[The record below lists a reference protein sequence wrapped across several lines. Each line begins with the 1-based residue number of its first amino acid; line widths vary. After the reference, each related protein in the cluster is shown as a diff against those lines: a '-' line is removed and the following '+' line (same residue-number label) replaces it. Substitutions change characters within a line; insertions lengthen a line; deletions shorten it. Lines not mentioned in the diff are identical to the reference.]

1 MNKVILLCGK
11 ICSGKSTYAEKIIQ
25 KERAVLLSCDELML
39 MIFDPLLGDR
49 HDIISERV
57 QKYLYQKSLDVIAAG
72 ANVLLDWGYWQ
83 KHRRDAARAFYREKG
98 IPCEFHYIDISDADW
113 QKNIAER
120 NRAIEEGRSD
130 AYFIDEGL
138 AAKFESLFEKPARD
152 EMDVWY
158 LNERK

>member
-11 ICSGKSTYAEKIIQ
+11 ICSGKSTYAKKLIREEK
-25 KERAVLLSCDELML
+25 AVLLSCDELML
-39 MIFDPLLGDR
+39 KLFPPQLGDQ
-49 HDIISERV
+49 HDEISRRTQE
-57 QKYLYQKSLDVIAAG
+57 YLYQKSLDIIAAG

-83 KHRRDAARAFYREKG
+83 RFRREEARAFYQKHG
-98 IPCEFHYIDISDADW
+98 VPCEFHYIDISDENW

-120 NRAIEEGRSD
+120 NQAVLDGKSD

-138 AAKFESLFEKPARD
+138 AAKFESLFEKPDRE

-158 LNERK
+158 VNTRP

>member
-11 ICSGKSTYAEKIIQ
+11 ICSGKSTYAEKIIREE
-25 KERAVLLSCDELML
+25 KAVLLSCDELML
-39 MIFDPLLGDR
+39 ALFDPLLGDK
-49 HDIISERV
+49 HDVISERT
-57 QKYLYQKSLDVIAAG
+57 QQYLYKKSLDVIAAG

-83 KHRRDAARAFYREKG
+83 KTRRDAARAFYREKG

-120 NRAIEEGRSD
+120 NQAVQEGRSD

-138 AAKFESLFEKPARD
+138 AAKFEGLFEQPAPD

-158 LNERK
+158 VNKRV